1 MNNTDNLYWQ
11 ENIRILKILLSIW
24 FVVSFMM
31 SVIFVDQLDVIRI
44 GGFKFGFWMAQQGS
58 IYVYVI
64 LIFIYLKMMDNLDR
78 KYHHDEKAIL
88 AEEAASRRAQGESP

>member
-1 MNNTDNLYWQ
+1 MREDDNKYWQ
-11 ENIRILKILLSIW
+11 ENIRILKILLGIW
-24 FVVSFMM
+24 FVVSFLM

-64 LIFIYLKMMDNLDR
+64 LIFVYLKMMDNLNH
-78 KYHHDEKAIL
+78 KYHHEEKDIL
-88 AEEAASRRAQGESP
+88 AEEKVIRLPDFFSH

>member
-1 MNNTDNLYWQ
+1 MRKDDNKYWQ
-11 ENIRILKILLSIW
+11 ENIRILKILLGIW
-24 FVVSFMM
+24 FVVSFLM

-64 LIFIYLKMMDNLDR
+64 LIFVYLKMMDNLNH
-78 KYHHDEKAIL
+78 KYNHEEKDIL
-88 AEEAASRRAQGESP
+88 AEEKSDQAS